1 MLTAVSESGGP
12 RGEIERSGHDIERPR
27 RELELPSL
35 HRSIPP
41 WELELPPQ
49 RALVMAE
56 AVVLEQESA
65 ETRIDSDD
73 AYDETPPDWS
83 RLIGRLRG
91 REVTL
96 AALALIVASLIWKA
110 TFLSHYY
117 FRQDDFQV
125 LDAALKSGMSVK
137 YLTYIGSG
145 HLFPGVDA
153 IVWVLARV
161 ALYNWGV
168 AAGVIMLMITAASL
182 AAWRLLRTLFG
193 DRPAILIPLA
203 LYVLSPLAFPNYS
216 WWISAVEAVPLQIV
230 IFAALTAHVHYVRTG
245 MYRHAV
251 AAAGWLVVGF
261 LFFEKSAVIPV
272 LLFAVT
278 AWFMIRGPLLAATRI
293 AAVRYW
299 RAWLL
304 YGTLVAAYTSLLLS
318 ALHTSTVQPS
328 APASFSMVRT
338 FVSELVQKTLLPG
351 LLGGPWHWYH
361 TAHAGY
367 AYSSPPRVLTWASM
381 TVAAV
386 IVVGSILTRRRAW
399 RAWAILAGWVA
410 VADMLPVIVG
420 RLQAPGAAEIFSMET
435 RYVADAP
442 AVLAVVVGLA
452 CWQVTD
458 PQDMDGRSRPERPRE
473 FFGARWRAVAIG
485 LVAVFAVGS
494 FWSVQRFQSETAG
507 AADADRAYVTN
518 ANTALSEAP
527 AGTTI
532 VDRQVP
538 STMML
543 GLFKSSANTS
553 VVLGPMISRGGA
565 VSWTS
570 EPSGNV
576 GHLMIFGT
584 DGRLYPASISGTTTL
599 PLRGQQGCTTATKT
613 RLVLPFEAPASAYAR
628 ILRLAYLGS
637 PSAAGQ
643 RITVTYG
650 SSTYDLQL
658 RSGLNNAYFPVRGSA
673 DAVVVQDQY
682 GVGLCVD
689 NAVAGYFV
697 PALGGGIPARPGSRA
712 IAGPLGKVLR
722 RP

>member
-1 MLTAVSESGGP
+1 
-12 RGEIERSGHDIERPR
+12 
-27 RELELPSL
+27 
-35 HRSIPP
+35 
-41 WELELPPQ
+41 
-49 RALVMAE
+49 
-56 AVVLEQESA
+56 
-65 ETRIDSDD
+65 
-73 AYDETPPDWS
+73 
-83 RLIGRLRG
+83 
-91 REVTL
+91 
-96 AALALIVASLIWKA
+96 
-110 TFLSHYY
+110 
-117 FRQDDFQV
+117 
-125 LDAALKSGMSVK
+125 MSVN
-137 YLTYIGSG
+137 YLTYIGTG

-153 IVWVLARV
+153 IVWVFARV
-161 ALYNWGV
+161 ALYNWAV

-230 IFAALTAHVHYVRTG
+230 IFAALTSHVHYVRTD

-261 LFFEKSAVIPV
+261 LFFEKALVIPP

-278 AWFMIRGPLLAATRI
+278 AGFLIGRPLLVATRV

-299 RAWLL
+299 KAWLL
-304 YGTLVAAYTSLLLS
+304 YGTLVAAYTALLFS

-328 APASFSMVRT
+328 TAAPFSAVRT
-338 FVSELVQKTLLPG
+338 FASEVVQKTLLPG

-367 AYSSPPRVLTWASM
+367 AYSSPPRVLTWVSM
-381 TVAAV
+381 AVAAV
-386 IVVGSILTRRRAW
+386 IVVGTILTRSRAW
-399 RAWAILAGWVA
+399 RAWAILAGWVV

-420 RLQAPGAAEIFSMET
+420 RLQAPGAAVIFGMET

-452 CWQVTD
+452 CWQVAA
-458 PQDMDGRSRPERPRE
+458 PQDTDGQSHPERRRE
-473 FFGARWRAVAIG
+473 FFGARWRAVGIG

-494 FWSVQRFQSETAG
+494 VWSVQRFQSETAG
-507 AADADRAYVTN
+507 AAAADRAYVTN
-518 ANTALSEAP
+518 ATTALNEAP
-527 AGTTI
+527 AGTII

-543 GLFKSSANTS
+543 GLFKSEANTS
-553 VVLGPMISRGGA
+553 AVLGPMVSRGGE

-584 DGRLYPASISGTTTL
+584 DGRLYPASISGTTSL
-599 PLRGQQGCTTATKT
+599 PFQGKRGCTTATRT
-613 RLVLPFEAPASAYAR
+613 RLVLPFGAPSSAFAR
-628 ILRLAYLGS
+628 TVRLAYLGS

-650 SSTYDLQL
+650 ASAYDIQL

-689 NAVAGYFV
+689 NAVAGDFV
-697 PALGGGIPARPGSRA
+697 PAFGGGIPARPGSRVV
-712 IAGPLGKVLR
+712 AGPLGEVLR
-722 RP
+722 LP